1 MTTHSLTGAVLA
13 AWEVAVERR
22 ERAGVWAGTAPAE
35 GDQAEGGQAQGGQAG
50 GERAGRGL
58 ARAALAALLAD
69 RASLEI
75 LDAGVG
81 EVAERFGLSFT
92 EQTVLTL
99 ACLPEAHP
107 SAHLLAGLL
116 SGDDGAARPSVALA
130 WESAGL
136 GSAEP
141 GARRLLERGG
151 RLRRYALVGV
161 EGDGVL
167 LSRRLAVPDRV
178 VSHVLGAAV
187 VPQEVERVLVHA
199 PPVDMDGSG
208 DVADALAGG
217 ESLVWVRA
225 APGAAA
231 ASLAV
236 AACRRLGV
244 ACVVADLER
253 APSGRE
259 AGVPEHE
266 GTSPDPV
273 HVRHTLAALTLEAG
287 LEGAVLVL
295 LGAQHATAHLDLI
308 DRAAVPVVAVASIA
322 WEPRWAQLLPATVTA
337 TRLSRGEREA
347 LWREAIAEDVVGPE
361 VVAARIMP
369 EEIELVAER
378 ARADARRESRAVG
391 AEDVR
396 RAVRMLAAGHHAY
409 SGGTPATLDDL
420 VLPDHVRVEV
430 ERLIGWAR
438 NRDEVLGLGDLQ
450 GKGGKGTG
458 ICALFSGSPGTGKT
472 LAAHVLADALGADL
486 FGVDLSSVV
495 DKYIGETEKN
505 LERVFAKAESLNAV
519 LFFDEADA
527 LFGSRSAVTD
537 SRDRY
542 ANQEVAY
549 LLQRMEAFEGIT
561 VLATN
566 LRGNLDP
573 AFARRLHFMVHFPDP
588 DAPTRRRLWEQHL
601 AQLPGTA
608 AGDPVDLDLLA
619 ESLEIAGGDVR
630 NIVLAATY
638 DAVAEQREVGMA
650 DLRRA
655 AEREMAKLGRRVTGS
670 RWAGSR

>member
-1 MTTHSLTGAVLA
+1 MTTPSLTGAVLA

-22 ERAGVWAGTAPAE
+22 ERAGVWAGAAPAE
-35 GDQAEGGQAQGGQAG
+35 GDWSGG
-50 GERAGRGL
+50 RL
-58 ARAALAALLAD
+58 ARAALAALVAD

-81 EVAERFGLSFT
+81 EVAERFGLSST

-141 GARRLLERGG
+141 VARRLLERGG
-151 RLRRYALVGV
+151 RLRRYALIGV

-167 LSRRLAVPDRV
+167 LSRRLVVPDRM

-208 DVADALAGG
+208 EVADALAGG
-217 ESLVWVRA
+217 ESLVWVKA

-236 AACRRLGV
+236 GACRRLGV

-273 HVRHTLAALTLEAG
+273 QVRRTLASLTLEAG

-322 WEPRWAQLLPATVTA
+322 WEPRWAQLLPSTVTA
-337 TRLSRGEREA
+337 TRLSRGEREQ
-347 LWREAIAEDVVGPE
+347 LWRDAIEEDVVGPD

-369 EEIELVAER
+369 EEIDLVAER
-378 ARADARRESRAVG
+378 ARADARREGRAVSG
-391 AEDVR
+391 EDVR
-396 RAVRMLAAGHHAY
+396 RAVRMLAAGHHAH

-420 VLPDHVRVEV
+420 VLPDHVRAEV

-588 DAPTRRRLWEQHL
+588 DVTTRRRLWEQHL

-608 AGDPVDLDLLA
+608 PGDPVDLDLLA

-638 DAVAEQREVGMA
+638 DAVAERRQVGMA

-670 RWAGSR
+670 QWAGSR